1 MTDFVSLSELNQIRR
16 TDTMPLAKML
26 HRLGFAI
33 DERPTLRALVLGV
46 AKKTPY
52 GDRQGRV
59 AHAYAWSLD
68 RLKPFLP
75 EEDR

>member
-1 MTDFVSLSELNQIRR
+1 MTEFVSLSELNQNRP
-16 TDTMPLAKML
+16 TGTMPFGTML
-26 HRLGFAI
+26 HRLGLAT
-33 DERPTLRALVLGV
+33 DERPTLRALVIGV
-46 AKKTPY
+46 AKKIPY
-52 GDRQGRV
+52 GDRKGRV